1 VSPPDRNAPPEEG
14 WESLKVDEL
23 KDALEARGLPKSGTK
38 AELVARLEESD
49 AEGGAAPAAA
59 SEAPEAAEA
68 EAPAAEDLEAVA
80 AEETGDAAAPVAE
93 PVSEE
98 PAAEA
103 AEAPDEGIA
112 EEVVPPAEP
121 TEEPSAEEIE
131 EAEAPQAEEGEPET
145 EAEEKP
151 EAEAEEGEPETEAEE
166 EPEAEADEEE
176 LEAEGD
182 EEPEGEAA
190 PSPATRR
197 RGSAET
203 STTVRRAAPRR
214 PDGDVVVRARSKY
227 VRSAPRKAR
236 LVMDHIR
243 GKEVEQA
250 RAILVHA
257 PRAVAE
263 DILKLLNSAVANAE
277 SNYELGPDELRVRKA
292 FVDEGP
298 TIKRFRPRALGRATR
313 IQKRTSHMT
322 IELTT
327 TGNGR

>member
-1 VSPPDRNAPPEEG
+1 VTPPDRNAPPDEG

-23 KDALEARGLPKSGTK
+23 KTELEARGLPKSGNK
-38 AELVARLEESD
+38 AELVARLEEDD
-49 AEGGAAPAAA
+49 ASGGAPAA
-59 SEAPEAAEA
+59 EAPEAAA
-68 EAPAAEDLEAVA
+68 EAPETPDEGAT
-80 AEETGDAAAPVAE
+80 EEV
-93 PVSEE
+93 V
-98 PAAEA
+98 
-103 AEAPDEGIA
+103 APDE
-112 EEVVPPAEP
+112 PA
-121 TEEPSAEEIE
+121 EEPSADEVE
-131 EAEAPQAEEGEPET
+131 EADGPEGDDAEGET
-145 EAEEKP
+145 
-151 EAEAEEGEPETEAEE
+151 
-166 EPEAEADEEE
+166 
-176 LEAEGD
+176 
-182 EEPEGEAA
+182 AA
-190 PSPATRR
+190 APATRR

-203 STTVRRAAPRR
+203 STGTRRAAPRR

-250 RAILVHA
+250 RAILTHA
-257 PRAVAE
+257 PRAVAD

-277 SNYELGPDELRVRKA
+277 SNYELGSDELRVMKA

>member
-1 VSPPDRNAPPEEG
+1 VSPPDRTAPEGG

-23 KDALEARGLPKSGTK
+23 KEELEARGLPKSGAK
-38 AELVARLEESD
+38 AELVARLEE
-49 AEGGAAPAAA
+49 
-59 SEAPEAAEA
+59 AEA
-68 EAPAAEDLEAVA
+68 EAPAE
-80 AEETGDAAAPVAE
+80 AAAPAAE
-93 PVSEE
+93 APAPEAPAAEE
-98 PAAEA
+98 PAAEEPE
-103 AEAPDEGIA
+103 EAIA
-112 EEVVPPAEP
+112 EEVVPPEEP
-121 TEEPSAEEIE
+121 AEEPSAAEVE
-131 EAEAPQAEEGEPET
+131 EAEAR
-145 EAEEKP
+145 EAEV
-151 EAEAEEGEPETEAEE
+151 EEDES
-166 EPEAEADEEE
+166 EAEADEEE
-176 LEAEGD
+176 APEAEADEDEGPEAEGD
-182 EEPEGEAA
+182 EDVEGEAA
-190 PSPATRR
+190 AAPATRR

-203 STTVRRAAPRR
+203 STGTRRAAPRR

-277 SNYELGPDELRVRKA
+277 SNYELGSDELRVRKA

>member
-1 VSPPDRNAPPEEG
+1 MSPPDRQRPEEG

-23 KDALEARGLPKSGTK
+23 KEVLEARGLPRSGTK
-38 AELVARLEESD
+38 AELIAKLEES
-49 AEGGAAPAAA
+49 EAPAPEAA
-59 SEAPEAAEA
+59 AAEEPAAEEAPEAA
-68 EAPAAEDLEAVA
+68 APA
-80 AEETGDAAAPVAE
+80 
-93 PVSEE
+93 EE

-103 AEAPDEGIA
+103 PEAPDEGIA
-112 EEVVPPAEP
+112 EEVVPPEEP
-121 TEEPSAEEIE
+121 AEEPSADEVE
-131 EAEAPQAEEGEPET
+131 EAEG
-145 EAEEKP
+145 
-151 EAEAEEGEPETEAEE
+151 
-166 EPEAEADEEE
+166 PEAEADED
-176 LEAEGD
+176 EADEDEGPDAEAD
-182 EEPEGEAA
+182 EDADGETAA
-190 PSPATRR
+190 APATRR

-203 STTVRRAAPRR
+203 STGTRRAAPRR

>member
-1 VSPPDRNAPPEEG
+1 MSPPEGG

-23 KDALEARGLPKSGTK
+23 KAELEARGLPKSGNK
-38 AELVARLEESD
+38 AELVARLEED
-49 AEGGAAPAAA
+49 DAAPAAE
-59 SEAPEAAEA
+59 EAPAA
-68 EAPAAEDLEAVA
+68 EAPAAE
-80 AEETGDAAAPVAE
+80 AP
-93 PVSEE
+93 
-98 PAAEA
+98 
-103 AEAPDEGIA
+103 EAPDEGA
-112 EEVVPPAEP
+112 TEEVVAPDEPA
-121 TEEPSAEEIE
+121 EEPSADEVE
-131 EAEAPQAEEGEPET
+131 EAEGPED
-145 EAEEKP
+145 EV
-151 EAEAEEGEPETEAEE
+151 EE
-166 EPEAEADEEE
+166 EEADEGEE
-176 LEAEGD
+176 A
-182 EEPEGEAA
+182 GEAA
-190 PSPATRR
+190 APGPRR

-203 STTVRRAAPRR
+203 STGGRRAAPRR
-214 PDGDVVVRARSKY
+214 PDGDVLVRARSKY

-250 RAILVHA
+250 RAILTHA
-257 PRAVAE
+257 PRAVAD

-277 SNYELGPDELRVRKA
+277 SNYELGSDELRVVKA

>member
-1 VSPPDRNAPPEEG
+1 VSPPDRTAPEGG
-14 WESLKVDEL
+14 WESLRVDEL
-23 KDALEARGLPKSGTK
+23 KEELEARGLPKSGTK
-38 AELVARLEESD
+38 AELVARLEEVD
-49 AEGGAAPAAA
+49 AEAPV
-59 SEAPEAAEA
+59 A
-68 EAPAAEDLEAVA
+68 EAPAAE
-80 AEETGDAAAPVAE
+80 
-93 PVSEE
+93 E
-98 PAAEA
+98 PAAEG
-103 AEAPDEGIA
+103 PDEGIA
-112 EEVVPPAEP
+112 EEVVPPEEP
-121 TEEPSAEEIE
+121 AEEPSADEVE
-131 EAEAPQAEEGEPET
+131 EAEG
-145 EAEEKP
+145 P
-151 EAEAEEGEPETEAEE
+151 EAEAEEDEPES
-166 EPEAEADEEE
+166 PEAEDDED
-176 LEAEGD
+176 AEG
-182 EEPEGEAA
+182 ETAA
-190 PSPATRR
+190 APATRR
-197 RGSAET
+197 RGSAEI
-203 STTVRRAAPRR
+203 STGTRRPAPRR